1 MCVWDVQRGGEY
13 FYSFRERVGE
23 VDVIVV
29 NDRYVVVVLFL
40 LMVVSI
46 IYLWDFGVLQS
57 FRL

>member
-29 NDRYVVVVLFL
+29 NDRYVVVVLYL